1 MQRNKQ
7 HIEGFNLLFIFIVIG
22 AMMAMLVG
30 CVLVVN
36 VPTKLPN
43 KDTVHT
49 NGFKTGAYL
58 NDVISTQQ

>member
-7 HIEGFNLLFIFIVIG
+7 HIEGFNLLFIFIVLG

-43 KDTVHT
+43 KDTTINKV
-49 NGFKTGAYL
+49 K
-58 NDVISTQQ
+58 